1 MRSLWFMPMTYL
13 AGIHGF
19 AYFVPYLAF
28 VGAAALLI
36 GYSRKLRKG
45 LVPVPVPAFAPQSE
59 LEMAPA

>member
-1 MRSLWFMPMTYL
+1 MTYL

-45 LVPVPVPAFAPQSE
+45 LVPVPVPVFAPRSE
-59 LEMAPA
+59 LEMAPT

>member
-28 VGAAALLI
+28 IGVTALLI
-36 GYSRKLRKG
+36 GYSRKMRKD
-45 LVPVPVPAFAPQSE
+45 LVPVPAFAPQSE
-59 LEMAPA
+59 LEMAAA